1 MEQLKKTKK
10 NIQMT
15 NLVKVFLVL
24 LLTGC
29 THSSTLKPEDTK
41 VSRSA
46 DMQKE
51 IDLVLKK
58 DADNKSLEREYLE
71 QIRRAEDHNDS
82 DAFKFYLEE
91 YIKIKRIELPDWIK
105 EEPNYVEGGVKVK
118 Y

>member
-1 MEQLKKTKK
+1 MEQLKKIRK
-10 NIQMT
+10 NVPMT
-15 NLVKVFLVL
+15 NLVKLFLVL
-24 LLTGC
+24 CLTGC
-29 THSSTLKPEDTK
+29 THSSNLKPEDTK

-46 DMQKE
+46 DMQEE

-91 YIKIKRIELPDWIK
+91 YIKVKRIDLPDWIK